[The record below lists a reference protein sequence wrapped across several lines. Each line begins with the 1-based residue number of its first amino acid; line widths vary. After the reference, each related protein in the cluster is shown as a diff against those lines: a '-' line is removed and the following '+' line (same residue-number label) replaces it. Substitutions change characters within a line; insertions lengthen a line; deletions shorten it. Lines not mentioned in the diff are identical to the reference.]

1 MSFLSLIARNL
12 VRQRTRTLLTVLG
25 IGIGITTVV
34 ALGSITQGMKAMSE
48 EVLRSGGADFMVAQ
62 KGAADLSFSAVS
74 VREWRAV
81 EGEPGV
87 ARAWGVLMH
96 YSRVGSNPFFIT
108 FGLRVADMPAVVPR
122 LEQGSLPRNAHELA
136 LGARAASALRLGIG
150 DSITVDRT
158 AFRITGLYKSDSLI
172 EDGGAYAPLS
182 AVQPLARR
190 PDVVTVVYVKVTPGT
205 DREALA
211 ARIEQRLP
219 QLAAISTLADFNK
232 VDQGLRILDAGN
244 LAISLL
250 AVVIGAIGVMN
261 TMTMSVFERT
271 REIGILRAIGW
282 RGRRIMRLIV
292 GESLVLCTIAAVLG
306 MGLGVAATRAVTLIP
321 AVSSFLEPQ
330 YPVDLFVRALLIAV
344 GVGLAGALYP
354 AYRAVRLSPMGALR
368 YE

>member
-1 MSFLSLIARNL
+1 MSFLALIARNL

-34 ALGSITQGMKAMSE
+34 ALGSITQGMKAASE
-48 EVLRSGGADFMVAQ
+48 DILRAGGADFMVAQ
-62 KGAADLSFSAVS
+62 KGAADLSFSTIS
-74 VREWRAV
+74 LRDWRAV
-81 EGEPGV
+81 EREPGIE
-87 ARAWGVLMH
+87 RAWGVLMH
-96 YSRVGSNPFFIT
+96 VSRVGSNPFFIT
-108 FGLRVADMPAVVPR
+108 YGLRPEDMPAAVPKLDAGTLPHGPR
-122 LEQGSLPRNAHELA
+122 ELVLGAGAADSLDVGLGGTVTIGRSAFRVSGIYRSGSLLEN
-136 LGARAASALRLGIG
+136 
-150 DSITVDRT
+150 
-158 AFRITGLYKSDSLI
+158 
-172 EDGGAYAPLS
+172 GGAYAPLA
-182 AVQPLARR
+182 AVQEIARR
-190 PDVVTVVYVKVTPGT
+190 PDVVTVVYVTVAHGASAR
-205 DREALA
+205 DVA
-211 ARIEQRLP
+211 ARIEEGSP
-219 QLAAISTLADFNK
+219 QLAAIVDLADIDK

-292 GESLVLCTIAAVLG
+292 GESLVLCTIAAALG

-330 YPVDLFVRALLIAV
+330 YPVGVFVRALLIAV

>member
-1 MSFLSLIARNL
+1 MSFLALIARNL

-34 ALGSITQGMKAMSE
+34 ALGSITQGMKATSE
-48 EVLRSGGADFMVAQ
+48 DLLRSGGADFMVAQ
-62 KGAADLSFSAVS
+62 KGAADLSFSTIS
-74 VREWRAV
+74 LRDWRAV
-81 EGEPGV
+81 EQEPGIE
-87 ARAWGVLMH
+87 RAWGVLMH
-96 YSRVGSNPFFIT
+96 VSRVGSNPFFFT
-108 FGLRVADMPAVVPR
+108 SGLRPEDMPAVVPK
-122 LEQGSLPRNAHELA
+122 LEAGRLPRGPRELA
-136 LGARAASALRLGIG
+136 LGAGAAGSLDVGLGG
-150 DSITVDRT
+150 TVTIDRT
-158 AFRITGLYKSDSLI
+158 AFRVSGIYRSGSLL
-172 EDGGAYAPLS
+172 ENGGAYAPL
-182 AVQPLARR
+182 ATVQTIARK
-190 PDVVTVVYVKVTPGT
+190 PDVVTVVYVEVARGASTR
-205 DREALA
+205 DVA
-211 ARIEQRLP
+211 ARIEEGSP
-219 QLAAISTLADFNK
+219 QLTAIVELGDINK

-282 RGRRIMRLIV
+282 RSRRIMRLIV
-292 GESLVLCTIAAVLG
+292 GESLVLCTIAAALG
-306 MGLGVAATRAVTLIP
+306 MGLGIAATRAVTLIP